1 MSFWDQ
7 RYDRP
12 DYVFGTEPAA
22 FLPRHLA
29 ELPQKARVLC
39 VADGEGRNSVWLAE
53 QGLDVTAFDP
63 SAPALAKARAL
74 AQARGVAVDY
84 HQAGIEDWD
93 WDRPFDLIVAIYIQF
108 IGPEARAALFQQFDH
123 TLAPGGRVMIHGY
136 TPKQVDYGTGGPGKV
151 ENMYTEALLATAF
164 DGYDIIENRAFE
176 MHVNEGHGHVGHSA
190 LIDFI
195 AQKPKVAG

>member
-7 RYDRP
+7 RYDQP
-12 DYVFGTEPAA
+12 EYVFGTAPAA

-29 ELPQKARVLC
+29 QLPKEARVLC

-53 QGLDVTAFDP
+53 RGLDVTAFDP

-74 AQARGVAVDY
+74 AKQRGVSVGY
-84 HQAGIEDWD
+84 HQTGIEDWD

-108 IGPEARAALFQQFDH
+108 IGPEQRAELFTQFDRA
-123 TLAPGGRVMIHGY
+123 LAAGGRVMIHGY
-136 TPKQVDYGTGGPGKV
+136 TPKQVEYGTGGPGKV
-151 ENMYTEALLATAF
+151 ENMYTEAMLAQAF
-164 DGYDIIENRAFE
+164 EGYDILENRAFE

-195 AQKPKVAG
+195 AQKPKSTG